1 MKYKFFLPILA
12 VAAFS
17 LAACDNKPAEGTSTP
32 PATTTEPAAPA
43 PAPAAPATDPAKPA
57 APAN

>member
-1 MKYKFFLPILA
+1 MKYKIFLPLMA

-17 LAACDNKPAEGTSTP
+17 LAACDNKPAQDTGTP
-32 PATTTEPAAPA
+32 PATTTEPATPPAAPA
-43 PAPAAPATDPAKPA
+43 PAEPAPSQP

>member
-1 MKYKFFLPILA
+1 MKYKFILPLMA

-32 PATTTEPAAPA
+32 PATTTEPATPPAVPA
-43 PAPAAPATDPAKPA
+43 PAEPAPAQP

>member
-1 MKYKFFLPILA
+1 MKYKIFLPLMA

-17 LAACDNKPAEGTSTP
+17 LAACDNKPAQDTGTP
-32 PATTTEPAAPA
+32 PETTTEPTTPPAAPEPA
-43 PAPAAPATDPAKPA
+43 PAQP